1 MSLSFLRAQRGAP
14 LLAVALLG
22 ASLSLA
28 PAGTTVA
35 ATLAGVEVEDSLE
48 VAGETLTLNGVGLRK
63 RFFVK
68 LYVAGLYTQDG
79 PGDGDGDA
87 IVQADAPMALTLDI
101 VSDRVTRDK
110 MVEALNDGFA
120 ASTGGDT
127 APVEAGIAQLR
138 EAMGDTLEA
147 GASMAFVY
155 EPGVGTRVSR
165 DGTETAV
172 IEGLPFKQALFGIW
186 LSGTPADA
194 KLKSALLG
202 S

>member
-68 LYVAGLYTQDG
+68 LYVAGLYTQEG
-79 PGDGDGDA
+79 AGDGDA

-165 DGTETAV
+165 DGSETAV

>member
-68 LYVAGLYTQDG
+68 LYVAGLYTQEG
-79 PGDGDGDA
+79 AGDGDA